1 MNTASASR
9 ILANTAW
16 RALADAGS
24 KVASVALYVVMAR
37 ELGDAGFGVFTFAFM
52 YVTIFTSLARFG
64 QDTVLVREVAR
75 DHTLVDRYFA
85 NTVALKLALSV
96 PVGALAIALLIA
108 TGASRETL
116 AVAALLGAAVTVEA
130 VIGTAFAV
138 YQAFE
143 ELRWVAVVLIA
154 QRFLTAAAGIAAL
167 LAGAGV
173 VAVAA
178 IYLGGALVALVLG
191 LAIQFRRVARPR
203 LHVAPTM
210 WGALMRAAVPL
221 GIAGVFG
228 IILFRVDTVILAAFE
243 PAAVVGDYGAA
254 YRLFEATLFLGWS
267 IGAAVYPVLSRLD
280 DRKALA
286 TIYRGAVKLAVAAT
300 LPLAVGAA
308 VLAEPL
314 VELLY
319 GAEFDE
325 AATALQLLA
334 PAIALFPVTYVTSLL
349 LVARGRQRFI
359 AVLYGAVTAVNIAL
373 NLVLIPEFSLNGAA
387 LATSLTEA
395 LVVLF
400 SVALGVRLVGGISA
414 PRVLAGP
421 LVASATAGVAMALL
435 SSSFWLAAAAGGLV
449 YLAVLVLVERLAFPE
464 DARAVWM
471 LARRREVPA

>member
-1 MNTASASR
+1 
-9 ILANTAW
+9 
-16 RALADAGS
+16 
-24 KVASVALYVVMAR
+24 
-37 ELGDAGFGVFTFAFM
+37 
-52 YVTIFTSLARFG
+52 
-64 QDTVLVREVAR
+64 
-75 DHTLVDRYFA
+75 
-85 NTVALKLALSV
+85 
-96 PVGALAIALLIA
+96 
-108 TGASRETL
+108 
-116 AVAALLGAAVTVEA
+116 
-130 VIGTAFAV
+130 
-138 YQAFE
+138 
-143 ELRWVAVVLIA
+143 
-154 QRFLTAAAGIAAL
+154 
-167 LAGAGV
+167 
-173 VAVAA
+173 
-178 IYLGGALVALVLG
+178 
-191 LAIQFRRVARPR
+191 
-203 LHVAPTM
+203 
-210 WGALMRAAVPL
+210 MRAAVPL

-267 IGAAVYPVLSRLD
+267 IGGAVYPVLSRLD
-280 DRKALA
+280 DRKGLA
-286 TIYRGAVKLAVAAT
+286 TVYRGALKLAVAAT

-421 LVASATAGVAMALL
+421 LVASATAGVAMVLL